1 MAGRVH
7 TRMSRLVR
15 RSRSIPNWVL
25 WTLVAAF
32 SLAAVLSAV
41 LVYST
46 VRGLAASWNVS
57 GLPLFGLSSQ
67 PNSDSTPLPGVA
79 PTLPVISDAPVPWN
93 GTDRVTIL
101 VMGLDF
107 RDWES
112 GDGPPRTDSMMLVS
126 VDPVSHTI
134 GMLSIPRDLW
144 VEIPGGFGHNRINT
158 AYFLGESY
166 NLPGGGPELA
176 MQTVEDMLG
185 LPVQYYAVIEF
196 QTFEELVDEIGG
208 IDILV
213 EERMK
218 ISAIGRPSRW
228 LRPKAYHL
236 NGPDTLAYARARKTE
251 GGDFDR
257 AERQQRVAL
266 AIRDRIFYSNMTP
279 RLLAKAPVLY
289 QELASGV
296 HTNLTL
302 NQMIGLGLLLI
313 QIPVEGIHRGVIAPP
328 DMVTLEILPTGADVL
343 KPIPDQ
349 IRILRDEIFTS
360 TGAIGPSM
368 SLDQPG
374 DAAELEQARVAVRNG
389 AGIEGLATQTSD
401 FLKGQGLN
409 IVEIGNAD
417 RLDYGKS
424 RLVVYHDTY
433 PYTVDY
439 MAKLLNLSQSQI
451 LLQSNPDSAVDMAV
465 ILGADWQVP
474 Q

>member
-1 MAGRVH
+1 
-7 TRMSRLVR
+7 
-15 RSRSIPNWVL
+15 
-25 WTLVAAF
+25 VAAAF
-32 SLAAVLSAV
+32 CAAALLSTY

-46 VRGLAASWNVS
+46 VREIAASWNAG
-57 GLPLFGLSSQ
+57 GLPSFGLIDGSSG
-67 PNSDSTPLPGVA
+67 DETPIPGVT
-79 PTLPVISDAPVPWN
+79 PTALTLSEAPVPWN

-101 VMGLDF
+101 LMGLDF

-112 GDGPPRTDSMMLVS
+112 GDGPPRTDSMMLIS
-126 VDPVSHTI
+126 IDPVSHTV

-166 NLPGGGPELA
+166 KLPGGGPAVA

-196 QTFEELVDEIGG
+196 QTFERMIDEIGG
-208 IDILV
+208 IDVLV
-213 EERMK
+213 EEEVK
-218 ISAIGRPSRW
+218 ISAIGRQSRW
-228 LRPKAYHL
+228 LHAKAYHMD
-236 NGPDTLAYARARKTE
+236 GPTALAYARARKTE

-266 AIRDRIFYSNMTP
+266 AIRDRIFYSNMIPT
-279 RLLAKAPVLY
+279 LVAKAPTLY

-313 QIPVEGIHRGVIAPP
+313 QIPPENIHRGVIAPP
-328 DMVTLEILPTGADVL
+328 DMVTLEKLPTGADVL

-349 IRILRDEIFTS
+349 IRILRDDLFTA
-360 TGAIGPSM
+360 TGAIGPSV
-368 SLDQPG
+368 SLDNPG
-374 DAAELEQARVAVRNG
+374 SAADLEEARVAVRNG
-389 AGIEGLATQTSD
+389 AGIEGLATQTSEY
-401 FLKGQGLN
+401 LKRQGLN
-409 IVEIGNAD
+409 VVEIGNAD

-424 RLVVYHDTY
+424 RLVVYQDTF
-433 PYTVDY
+433 PYTVSY
-439 MAKLLNLSQSQI
+439 LASLLELSDSQI
-451 LLQSNPDSAVDMAV
+451 LLQSDPNSPVDMAV
-465 ILGADWQVP
+465 ILGSDWQTP

>member
-1 MAGRVH
+1 
-7 TRMSRLVR
+7 MSRFVR
-15 RSRSIPNWVL
+15 RDRKIPSWVL
-25 WTLVAAF
+25 WTLAAAF
-32 SLAAVLSAV
+32 SLAAFLSAV

-57 GLPLFGLSSQ
+57 GLPSFGLSGR
-67 PNSDSTPLPGVA
+67 PASDATLLPGVT
-79 PTLPVISDAPVPWN
+79 PTIPVVSDTPVPWN

-126 VDPVSHTI
+126 VDPVSRTV

-166 NLPGGGPELA
+166 NLPGGGPAVA
-176 MQTVEDMLG
+176 MQTVENLLG
-185 LPVQYYAVIEF
+185 LPVEYYAVIEF
-196 QTFEELVDEIGG
+196 ETFERMVDEIGG
-208 IDILV
+208 IDITV
-213 EERMK
+213 EERIK
-218 ISAIGRPSRW
+218 ISPIGRQSRW
-228 LRPKAYHL
+228 LRPKPHHMD
-236 NGPDTLAYARARKTE
+236 GPTALAYARARKTE

-266 AIRDRIFYSNMTP
+266 AIRDRIFYSDMTP
-279 RLLAKAPVLY
+279 KLLAKAPRLY

-302 NQMIGLGLLLI
+302 NQMIGLGVLLI
-313 QIPVEGIHRGVIAPP
+313 EIPTENIHRGVIAPP
-328 DMVTLEILPTGADVL
+328 DMVTLETLPTEADVL

-360 TGAIGPSM
+360 TGAIGPST
-368 SLDQPG
+368 SLDDPG

-401 FLKGQGLN
+401 FLKQQGLN
-409 IVEIGNAD
+409 VVEIGNAD

-433 PYTVDY
+433 PYTVGY
-439 MAKLLNLSQSQI
+439 LASLLNLSQSQI
-451 LLQSNPDSAVDMAV
+451 LLQSNPDIAVDIAV
-465 ILGADWQVP
+465 ILGADWQPP